1 MCRHLKT
8 LLEDEARAGVL
19 VAEHNGILL
28 DFCRQNVT
36 QETMEARG
44 RAMGYRWGRWGARG
58 GGSGAR
64 PPATAALT
72 RRRSPRSPLSAPP
85 PSQLLL
91 ALAEAAGVRS
101 KIDAMFGGQH
111 INATEDRAVLHV
123 ALRAPRDAVIED
135 AGKNVVPEVW
145 EVLDRIKAFS
155 GGWVSG

>member
-1 MCRHLKT
+1 M
-8 LLEDEARAGVL
+8 
-19 VAEHNGILL
+19 
-28 DFCRQNVT
+28 
-36 QETMEARG
+36 
-44 RAMGYRWGRWGARG
+44 
-58 GGSGAR
+58 
-64 PPATAALT
+64 
-72 RRRSPRSPLSAPP
+72 
-85 PSQLLL
+85 
-91 ALAEAAGVRS
+91 RS

>member
-1 MCRHLKT
+1 MC
-8 LLEDEARAGVL
+8 AA
-19 VAEHNGILL
+19 
-28 DFCRQNVT
+28 
-36 QETMEARG
+36 G
-44 RAMGYRWGRWGARG
+44 RAHACAIDAAAADGRTP
-58 GGSGAR
+58 SP
-64 PPATAALT
+64 PPALTPHSPPLAL
-72 RRRSPRSPLSAPP
+72 PP
-85 PSQLLL
+85 PPTQLLL

>member
-1 MCRHLKT
+1 
-8 LLEDEARAGVL
+8 
-19 VAEHNGILL
+19 
-28 DFCRQNVT
+28 
-36 QETMEARG
+36 
-44 RAMGYRWGRWGARG
+44 MGPLGGARWRQRRTPTRHCR
-58 GGSGAR
+58 AHK
-64 PPATAALT
+64 AALA
-72 RRRSPRSPLSAPP
+72 PLTTLCPPP